1 MRRDRFCGIR
11 PESGRGGTSGSIVC
25 RFVRRIFDTN
35 FYETF
40 SASYFARARC
50 RNARRTAVPEVFEKI
65 GRFGTADP
73 KGAPVAES
81 VAFVNAGD
89 EPLVVL
95 KVASLANACRRNSP
109 RGRHARRH
117 GRADR
122 YVQSARTAIGR
133 LPESLEGIRQY
144 AGKNAHFDGAKARS
158 GRSSAERVLLLRMT
172 GSSPLVSAG
181 GRPLSYMGKI
191 WTY

>member
-1 MRRDRFCGIR
+1 MKGPFLRNPPGERQ
-11 PESGRGGTSGSIVC
+11 GGTSGSIVC
-25 RFVRRIFDTN
+25 RFVRRIFYTN

-95 KVASLANACRRNSP
+95 KVAKSCECVQAKFSKRPVMPGDTAVLIVTFNP
-109 RGRHARRH
+109 RGQ
-117 GRADR
+117 
-122 YVQSARTAIGR
+122 QSAT
-133 LPESLEGIRQY
+133 
-144 AGKNAHFDGAKARS
+144 
-158 GRSSAERVLLLRMT
+158 T
-172 GSSPLVSAG
+172 
-181 GRPLSYMGKI
+181 
-191 WTY
+191 